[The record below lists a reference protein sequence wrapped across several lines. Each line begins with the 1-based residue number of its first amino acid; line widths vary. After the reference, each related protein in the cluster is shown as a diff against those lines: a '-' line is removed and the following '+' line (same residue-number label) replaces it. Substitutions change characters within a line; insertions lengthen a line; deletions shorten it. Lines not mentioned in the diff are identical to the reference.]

1 MPILI
6 ILGPLS
12 NADPYGS
19 RASFL
24 LEGFGHKWMSLSYLS
39 DEVDENWRTGLEYTL
54 ITQGDTH
61 IYLYSRNEAK
71 DVGHISPRGNWGE
84 RLDHLN
90 SIGLRPV
97 MWLMADDSPSLVDF
111 NEGISHNRYI
121 AENYDSKIDH
131 YVIGLEVDEY
141 WTADQV
147 KALIEDLRQY
157 TEKPIGVHLTPS
169 TPLEYVESADVL
181 YLQTGFGLSQE
192 QFREKVRAT
201 LSASSKPVI
210 VSEYHLDSTSAEA
223 KQLGDIAC
231 QLGAIGTGNGRNI
244 QACGQREAKNKVP
257 KFAGSAALVLG
268 GVAALMGLNVVMK
281 NDWAQIGH
289 DPDKGLGFRYG
300 TGGEAIITYRM
311 QW

>member
-1 MPILI
+1 MPILM

-111 NEGISHNRYI
+111 NEGIAHNRYI

-244 QACGQREAKNKVP
+244 VLCGQREDKVP
-257 KFAGSAALVLG
+257 RVDGSAAILIG
-268 GVAALMGLNVVMK
+268 GVAALIGLNVYME
-281 NDWAQIGH
+281 NDYSSISYKPKEGV
-289 DPDKGLGFRYG
+289 GFKYETDG
-300 TGGEAIITYRM
+300 KAFLTYRIR
-311 QW
+311 W